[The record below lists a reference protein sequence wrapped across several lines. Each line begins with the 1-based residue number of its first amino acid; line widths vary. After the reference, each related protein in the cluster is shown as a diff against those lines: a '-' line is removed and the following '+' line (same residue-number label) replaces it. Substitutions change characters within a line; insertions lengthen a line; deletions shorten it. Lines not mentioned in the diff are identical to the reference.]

1 MLKYLSIC
9 AALVVLGT
17 GSVNAQQKDPVWQ
30 KVEVPG
36 ADFYIVFAMTKSP
49 VARNNALRGQ
59 PDPLIVYPAGSELAF
74 AVDGEVEKMFKDI
87 GSVQFPACAFRV
99 ERKGSKPTA
108 AIAYIIP
115 KDEKA
120 TSAKTQ

>member
-17 GSVNAQQKDPVWQ
+17 SSVNAQQKDPVWQ

-49 VARNNALRGQ
+49 VSANNALRGV
-59 PDPLIVYPAGSELAF
+59 PDPLVVYPAGSELAF
-74 AVDGEVEKMFKDI
+74 AVTGEVEKLFKDI
-87 GSVQFPACAFRV
+87 GALQFPACAFRV
-99 ERKGSKPTA
+99 ERKGGKPVA
-108 AIAYIIP
+108 AIAYVIP
-115 KDEKA
+115 KEHAPA
-120 TSAKTQ
+120 TR